1 MFLHFAKSA
10 NLNRKINSALH
21 SSTSN
26 KLRKIEA
33 LFGIL
38 KTFLHTVN
46 NVRSIDGAQN
56 KENIRL
62 LDTSIVHGGRAGL
75 RGRWKV
81 LRKLPYNN
89 NITPYI
95 KYTWYYYCAQ
105 PGPGGH
111 HSQITLRTGD
121 WDWDS
126 QRIYT
131 RETGLCIESAAWQ
144 QRNCRGI
151 NSQLDSLLED
161 WQQYG
166 HLFSFI

>member
-21 SSTSN
+21 SPTSN

-62 LDTSIVHGGRAGL
+62 LDTSIVHSGRAGR

-111 HSQITLRTGD
+111 HGQITLRTGD

-131 RETGLCIESAAWQ
+131 REAA
-144 QRNCRGI
+144 
-151 NSQLDSLLED
+151 LV
-161 WQQYG
+161 
-166 HLFSFI
+166 

>member
-1 MFLHFAKSA
+1 MFLYFAKSA

-95 KYTWYYYCAQ
+95 KYT
-105 PGPGGH
+105 
-111 HSQITLRTGD
+111 
-121 WDWDS
+121 
-126 QRIYT
+126 
-131 RETGLCIESAAWQ
+131 
-144 QRNCRGI
+144 
-151 NSQLDSLLED
+151 
-161 WQQYG
+161 
-166 HLFSFI
+166 

>member
-21 SSTSN
+21 SPTSN

-62 LDTSIVHGGRAGL
+62 LDTSIVHSGRAGR

-105 PGPGGH
+105 AATTARLH
-111 HSQITLRTGD
+111 YVL
-121 WDWDS
+121 
-126 QRIYT
+126 
-131 RETGLCIESAAWQ
+131 ETGTGTHKGFIQEMQPLYSLC
-144 QRNCRGI
+144 RLTRD
-151 NSQLDSLLED
+151 DST
-161 WQQYG
+161 
-166 HLFSFI
+166 IT